1 MVPYGRN
8 VRAVAQAV
16 KTQML
21 QGAAVMSRH
30 TDGRVDGGGE
40 AYVFFLILSASV
52 TNRLHL
58 LLIQEL
64 LVSLVQ
70 SVQQRLLNVC

>member
-1 MVPYGRN
+1 MVPYGHN

-30 TDGRVDGGGE
+30 TDGKCRVDGGGKHMS
-40 AYVFFLILSASV
+40 FF
-52 TNRLHL
+52 
-58 LLIQEL
+58 
-64 LVSLVQ
+64 
-70 SVQQRLLNVC
+70 